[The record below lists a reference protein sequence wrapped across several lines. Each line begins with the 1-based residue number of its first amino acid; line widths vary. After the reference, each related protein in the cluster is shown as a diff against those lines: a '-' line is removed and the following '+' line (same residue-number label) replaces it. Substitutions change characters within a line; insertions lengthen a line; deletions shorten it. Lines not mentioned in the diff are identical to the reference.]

1 MWSDIML
8 NRQRHSNVCTH
19 AMAQQNSNTTNS
31 HLNPGQF
38 YGRSVVKQQVS
49 GLILSDL
56 VHHEGKLLPH
66 HSHELGFFSLL
77 LDGGYQEFYRTRTI
91 EYAPMTITWHP
102 PGISHRD
109 EIGQKGGKFFTV
121 EVQNSWLDR
130 LREFAAV
137 PESLYDSNGG
147 ELVWLAMRLYREHRE
162 AQLASPLVIEGLML
176 EMLAIAT
183 RQQMP
188 NEKRPPV
195 WLDRIVER
203 LRAEFQ
209 QNLTI
214 GELAAEA
221 GVHPVHLAAVFR
233 QFHHQ
238 TVGEYQQKLRVQ
250 FAARQLGNL
259 ELPLTEI
266 AQAAGF
272 SDQSHLTR
280 IFKRFSGMTPGAF
293 RTALTKTDVAVV

>member
-1 MWSDIML
+1 
-8 NRQRHSNVCTH
+8 
-19 AMAQQNSNTTNS
+19 MAQQNSNTDRNS
-31 HLNPGQF
+31 HLTPGQF
-38 YGRSVVKQQVS
+38 YGRSVIKQQVS

-56 VHHEGKLLPH
+56 VHHEGKLLPA

-77 LDGGYQEFYRTRTI
+77 LDGGYKEFYRTRTI
-91 EYAPMTITWHP
+91 NYDPMTITWHP

-137 PESLYDSNGG
+137 PESLYDCSGG
-147 ELVWLAMRLYREHRE
+147 ELVWLAMRLYREHHE
-162 AQLASPLVIEGLML
+162 AQLASPLVIEGVML

-188 NEKRPPV
+188 NEKRPPA
-195 WLDRIVER
+195 WLNRVIEQ
-203 LRAEFQ
+203 LHAEFQ
-209 QNLTI
+209 QNLTT
-214 GELAAEA
+214 GDLAAEA

-233 QFHHQ
+233 QFHNQ
-238 TVGEYQQKLRVQ
+238 TVGEYQQQLRVQ
-250 FAARQLGNL
+250 FASKLLVNR
-259 ELPLTEI
+259 ELSLSEI
-266 AQAAGF
+266 AQVAGF

-293 RTALTKTDVAVV
+293 RTLLASGTISASH

>member
-1 MWSDIML
+1 
-8 NRQRHSNVCTH
+8 
-19 AMAQQNSNTTNS
+19 MAEQKSNTDRSS

-38 YGRSVVKQQVS
+38 YGHSAVKQQVS

-56 VHHEGKLLPH
+56 VHNEGKLIPP

-77 LDGGYQEFYRTRTI
+77 LDGAYQEFYRTRTI
-91 EYAPMTITWHP
+91 HYDPMTITWHP

-137 PESLYDSNGG
+137 PESLYDEHGG
-147 ELVWLAMRLYREHRE
+147 ELVWLAMRLYREHKE
-162 AQLASPLVIEGLML
+162 AQAASPLVIEGVML

-195 WLDRIVER
+195 WLSRVVE
-203 LRAEFQ
+203 LLHADFQ
-209 QNLTI
+209 QNITTSD
-214 GELAAEA
+214 LAAEA

-238 TVGEYQQKLRVQ
+238 TIGEYQQQLRVQ
-250 FAARQLGNL
+250 FAARLLGNPD
-259 ELPLTEI
+259 LPLIEI

-280 IFKRFSGMTPGAF
+280 IFKRFSGTTPGAF
-293 RTALTKTDVAVV
+293 RALLSAGTVTVPH

>member
-1 MWSDIML
+1 
-8 NRQRHSNVCTH
+8 
-19 AMAQQNSNTTNS
+19 MAQQTTNTDRS
-31 HLNPGQF
+31 AHLNPGQF
-38 YGRSVVKQQVS
+38 YGHSAVKQQVS

-56 VHHEGKLLPH
+56 VHSEGKLLPA

-77 LDGGYQEFYRTRTI
+77 LDGGYREFYRTRTI
-91 EYAPMTITWHP
+91 HYDPMTITWHP

-130 LREFAAV
+130 LREFATV
-137 PESLYDSNGG
+137 PESLYDANGG

-162 AQLASPLVIEGLML
+162 AQLASPLVIEGVML
-176 EMLAIAT
+176 EMLAIAM

-188 NEKRPPV
+188 SEKRPPV
-195 WLDRIVER
+195 WLSRVVE
-203 LRAEFQ
+203 LLHADFQ
-209 QNLTI
+209 QNITTSD
-214 GELAAEA
+214 LAAEA

-238 TVGEYQQKLRVQ
+238 TIGEYQQQLRVQ

-259 ELPLTEI
+259 ELPLIEI

-280 IFKRFSGMTPGAF
+280 IFKRFSGTTPGAF
-293 RTALTKTDVAVV
+293 RALLAAGDVNVRH

>member
-1 MWSDIML
+1 
-8 NRQRHSNVCTH
+8 
-19 AMAQQNSNTTNS
+19 MAEQKSTDRNS

-56 VHHEGKLLPH
+56 VHSEGKALPA

-77 LDGGYQEFYRTRTI
+77 LDGAYREFYRTRTI
-91 EYAPMTITWHP
+91 DYEPMTITWHP
-102 PGISHRD
+102 PGIFHRD

-121 EVQNSWLDR
+121 EVQTSWLDR

-137 PESLYDSNGG
+137 PESLFDANGG
-147 ELVWLAMRLYREHRE
+147 ELTWLAMRLYREHRE
-162 AQLASPLVIEGLML
+162 AQLASPLVIEGVML

-183 RQQMP
+183 RQRLP

-195 WLDRIVER
+195 WLHRVVER

-209 QNLTI
+209 QNLTT
-214 GELAAEA
+214 GDLASEA

-233 QFHHQ
+233 QFHNQ
-238 TVGEYQQKLRVQ
+238 TIGEYQQQLRVQ
-250 FAARQLGNL
+250 FAAKQLGNP
-259 ELPLTEI
+259 ELPLAEI
-266 AQAAGF
+266 AQVAGF

-293 RTALTKTDVAVV
+293 RALMSAGKPIAL

>member
-1 MWSDIML
+1 MNQKASA
-8 NRQRHSNVCTH
+8 NVPIIT
-19 AMAQQNSNTTNS
+19 MAAHKSTERSS

-38 YGRSVVKQQVS
+38 YGHSAVKQQIS

-56 VHHEGKLLPH
+56 VHNEAKLIPP

-77 LDGGYQEFYRTRTI
+77 LDGGYREFYRTRTI
-91 EYAPMTITWHP
+91 HYEPMTITWHP

-137 PESLYDSNGG
+137 PESLYDEHGG
-147 ELVWLAMRLYREHRE
+147 ELVWLAMRLYREHKE
-162 AQLASPLVIEGLML
+162 AQVASPLVIEGVML

-183 RQQMP
+183 RQQLP
-188 NEKRPPV
+188 NEKLPPV
-195 WLDRIVER
+195 WMNRVVER

-209 QNLTI
+209 QNLTTSD
-214 GELAAEA
+214 LATEA

-233 QFHHQ
+233 QFHRQ
-238 TVGEYQQKLRVQ
+238 TIGEYQHQLRVQ
-250 FAARQLGNL
+250 HAARLLGT
-259 ELPLTEI
+259 PDLTLADV
-266 AQAAGF
+266 AQDAGF

-280 IFKRFSGMTPGAF
+280 IFKRLSGITPGAF
-293 RTALTKTDVAVV
+293 RALLVAGNPPAIP

>member
-1 MWSDIML
+1 
-8 NRQRHSNVCTH
+8 
-19 AMAQQNSNTTNS
+19 MAEQKSNTGRNS

-56 VHHEGKLLPH
+56 IHNEGKLLPT

-77 LDGGYQEFYRTRTI
+77 LDGAYREFFRTRTI
-91 EYAPMTITWHP
+91 NYEPMTITWHP

-137 PESLYDSNGG
+137 PESLYDANGG
-147 ELVWLAMRLYREHRE
+147 ELVWLAMRLYREHKE
-162 AQLASPLVIEGLML
+162 AQLASPLVIEGVML

-195 WLDRIVER
+195 WLNRVVEL

-209 QNLTI
+209 QNLTT
-214 GELAAEA
+214 GDLAAEA

-238 TVGEYQQKLRVQ
+238 TIGEYQQQLRVQ
-250 FAARQLGNL
+250 FAARQLGNR

-280 IFKRFSGMTPGAF
+280 IFKRFSGTTPGAF
-293 RTALTKTDVAVV
+293 RALLATETITVHH

>member
-1 MWSDIML
+1 
-8 NRQRHSNVCTH
+8 
-19 AMAQQNSNTTNS
+19 MAEQKSNTDRSS

-38 YGRSVVKQQVS
+38 YGHSAVKQQVA

-56 VHHEGKLLPH
+56 VHNEGKLIPP

-77 LDGGYQEFYRTRTI
+77 LDGAYQEFYRTRTI
-91 EYAPMTITWHP
+91 HYDPMTITWHP

-109 EIGQKGGKFFTV
+109 EIGHKGGKFFTV

-130 LREFAAV
+130 VREFAAV
-137 PESLYDSNGG
+137 PESLYDANGG

-162 AQLASPLVIEGLML
+162 AQLASPLVIEGVML

-183 RQQMP
+183 RQQLP
-188 NEKRPPV
+188 NEKRPPI
-195 WLDRIVER
+195 WLNRVVE
-203 LRAEFQ
+203 LLHADFQ
-209 QNLTI
+209 QNITTSD
-214 GELAAEA
+214 LAAEA

-238 TVGEYQQKLRVQ
+238 TIGEYQQQLRVQ
-250 FAARQLGNL
+250 FAARQLGNP
-259 ELPLTEI
+259 ELPLIEI

-280 IFKRFSGMTPGAF
+280 IFKRFSGTTPGAF
-293 RTALTKTDVAVV
+293 RALLSAGTNPVPIKS